1 MLVAYILYTFTL
13 FESPFFFL
21 IFIFL
26 FFLKLYNKIMSETH
40 DHAEKDSFEPLK
52 QEYYE
57 GKHLSA
63 PVKEIEVN
71 KIISIF
77 LSLSLFVNIYLLS
90 SS

>member
-1 MLVAYILYTFTL
+1 
-13 FESPFFFL
+13 
-21 IFIFL
+21 
-26 FFLKLYNKIMSETH
+26 MSETH

-77 LSLSLFVNIYLLS
+77 LSLSLSLYIFIFFLLLLRINGS
-90 SS
+90 YYQLF